1 MGLKRVPLLD
11 DPSID
16 GSAPSKRLKQHDEN
30 NAAGGGPQFAAQQ
43 HASFAAQQQHA
54 PFGGQQHASF
64 AAQQHPSFAAPPHAP
79 MVSAAFAA
87 QAHAAAAQRNA
98 ALAAAAGGPICPI
111 CRDPWVARCAVC
123 LSGKYLYA
131 ECTLAFGA
139 CGCAFHD
146 HCLQPW
152 LARRPVCPVHECA
165 WQPVAP
171 RLPLGDAMY

>member
-30 NAAGGGPQFAAQQ
+30 NADGGGPQFAAQQ
-43 HASFAAQQQHA
+43 QHA
-54 PFGGQQHASF
+54 PQHA
-64 AAQQHPSFAAPPHAP
+64 SFAAPPHAP
-79 MVSAAFAA
+79 MAQAAFAA

-139 CGCAFHD
+139 CGCAFHE
-146 HCLQPW
+146 HCLNPW

-171 RLPLGDAMY
+171 RLPLGDALY

>member
-11 DPSID
+11 DPSLD
-16 GSAPSKRLKQHDEN
+16 GSAPSKRLKQHDKN

-43 HASFAAQQQHA
+43 HAPQHA
-54 PFGGQQHASF
+54 
-64 AAQQHPSFAAPPHAP
+64 SFAAPPHAP
-79 MVSAAFAA
+79 MASAAFAA

-139 CGCAFHD
+139 CGCAFHE
-146 HCLQPW
+146 HCLNPW
-152 LARRPVCPVHECA
+152 LERRPVCPVHECA

>member
-11 DPSID
+11 DPSLD
-16 GSAPSKRLKQHDEN
+16 GTAPSKRLKQHDEN

-43 HASFAAQQQHA
+43 QHA
-54 PFGGQQHASF
+54 PQHA
-64 AAQQHPSFAAPPHAP
+64 SFAAPPHAP
-79 MVSAAFAA
+79 MAQAAFAA

-139 CGCAFHD
+139 CGCAFHE
-146 HCLQPW
+146 HCLNPW

>member
-11 DPSID
+11 DPSLD
-16 GSAPSKRLKQHDEN
+16 GSAPSKRLKQQDEN
-30 NAAGGGPQFAAQQ
+30 HAAGGGPQFAAQQ
-43 HASFAAQQQHA
+43 HA
-54 PFGGQQHASF
+54 PFG
-64 AAQQHPSFAAPPHAP
+64 AQQHPSFAAPPHAP
-79 MVSAAFAA
+79 MAQAAFAA

-146 HCLQPW
+146 HCLSPW

>member
-11 DPSID
+11 DPSLD

-43 HASFAAQQQHA
+43 QHA
-54 PFGGQQHASF
+54 PQHA
-64 AAQQHPSFAAPPHAP
+64 SFAAPPHAP
-79 MVSAAFAA
+79 MAQAAFAA

-139 CGCAFHD
+139 CGCAFHA
-146 HCLQPW
+146 HCLDPW

>member
-16 GSAPSKRLKQHDEN
+16 GSAPSKRLKQTDEN

-43 HASFAAQQQHA
+43 QHA
-54 PFGGQQHASF
+54 PQHA
-64 AAQQHPSFAAPPHAP
+64 SFAAPPHAP
-79 MVSAAFAA
+79 MAQAAFAA

-139 CGCAFHD
+139 CGCAFHE
-146 HCLQPW
+146 HCLNPW

>member
-11 DPSID
+11 DPSLD

-43 HASFAAQQQHA
+43 QHA
-54 PFGGQQHASF
+54 PQHA
-64 AAQQHPSFAAPPHAP
+64 SFAAPPHAP
-79 MVSAAFAA
+79 MAQAAFAA

-139 CGCAFHD
+139 CGCAFHE
-146 HCLQPW
+146 HCLSPW

>member
-11 DPSID
+11 DPSLD

-43 HASFAAQQQHA
+43 QHA
-54 PFGGQQHASF
+54 PQHA
-64 AAQQHPSFAAPPHAP
+64 SFAAPPHAP
-79 MVSAAFAA
+79 MAQAAFAA

-139 CGCAFHD
+139 CGCAFHE
-146 HCLQPW
+146 HCLNPW

>member
-16 GSAPSKRLKQHDEN
+16 GSAPSKRLKQQDEN
-30 NAAGGGPQFAAQQ
+30 HAAGGGPQFAAQQ
-43 HASFAAQQQHA
+43 QHA
-54 PFGGQQHASF
+54 PQHA
-64 AAQQHPSFAAPPHAP
+64 SFAAPPHAP
-79 MVSAAFAA
+79 MAQAAFAA

-139 CGCAFHD
+139 CGCAFHE
-146 HCLQPW
+146 HCLSPW

>member
-11 DPSID
+11 DPSLD
-16 GSAPSKRLKQHDEN
+16 GTAPSKRLKQHDEN

-43 HASFAAQQQHA
+43 QHA
-54 PFGGQQHASF
+54 PQHA
-64 AAQQHPSFAAPPHAP
+64 SFAAPPHAP
-79 MVSAAFAA
+79 MASAAFAA

-139 CGCAFHD
+139 CGCAFHE
-146 HCLQPW
+146 HCLNPW

>member
-11 DPSID
+11 DPSLD

-43 HASFAAQQQHA
+43 QHA
-54 PFGGQQHASF
+54 PQHA
-64 AAQQHPSFAAPPHAP
+64 SFAAPPHAP
-79 MVSAAFAA
+79 MAQAAFAA

>member
-11 DPSID
+11 DPSLD

-43 HASFAAQQQHA
+43 QHA
-54 PFGGQQHASF
+54 PQHA
-64 AAQQHPSFAAPPHAP
+64 SFAAPPHAP
-79 MVSAAFAA
+79 MAQAAFAA

-139 CGCAFHD
+139 CGCAFHE
-146 HCLQPW
+146 HCLNPW
-152 LARRPVCPVHECA
+152 LERRPVCPVHECA

>member
-11 DPSID
+11 DPSLD

-43 HASFAAQQQHA
+43 QHA
-54 PFGGQQHASF
+54 PQHA
-64 AAQQHPSFAAPPHAP
+64 SFAAPPHAP
-79 MVSAAFAA
+79 MAQAAFAA

-146 HCLQPW
+146 HCLSPW

>member
-1 MGLKRVPLLD
+1 MEAR
-11 DPSID
+11 
-16 GSAPSKRLKQHDEN
+16 AAAAA
-30 NAAGGGPQFAAQQ
+30 AAGARERRQLVGERRR
-43 HASFAAQQQHA
+43 
-54 PFGGQQHASF
+54 
-64 AAQQHPSFAAPPHAP
+64 PSFRAPPHAP
-79 MVSAAFAA
+79 MAQAAFAA

-146 HCLQPW
+146 HCLSPW

>member
-43 HASFAAQQQHA
+43 QHA
-54 PFGGQQHASF
+54 PQHA
-64 AAQQHPSFAAPPHAP
+64 SFAAPPHAP
-79 MVSAAFAA
+79 MAQAAFAA

-139 CGCAFHD
+139 CGCAFHE
-146 HCLQPW
+146 HCLNPW

>member
-16 GSAPSKRLKQHDEN
+16 GSAPSKRLKQLDEN
-30 NAAGGGPQFAAQQ
+30 NVAGGGPQFAAQQ

-54 PFGGQQHASF
+54 SFGAQQHA
-64 AAQQHPSFAAPPHAP
+64 SFAAPPHAP
-79 MVSAAFAA
+79 MAQAAFAA

-139 CGCAFHD
+139 CGCAFHE
-146 HCLQPW
+146 HCLNPW
-152 LARRPVCPVHECA
+152 LERRPVCPVHECA

>member
-16 GSAPSKRLKQHDEN
+16 GSVPSKRLKQNNEN
-30 NAAGGGPQFAAQQ
+30 HAAGGGPQFAAQQ

-54 PFGGQQHASF
+54 PFG
-64 AAQQHPSFAAPPHAP
+64 AQQHPSFAAPPHAP
-79 MVSAAFAA
+79 MAQAAFAA

-139 CGCAFHD
+139 CGCAFHE
-146 HCLQPW
+146 HCLNPW

-165 WQPVAP
+165 WRPVAP